1 MVFGCLFALS
11 KLTSSRVVLA
21 MAEVVH
27 DAQQEFWRPPAALDA
42 PAKAEL
48 PSSSPQRMAEV
59 CDGCSSEFMIGA
71 RFCHACGLSR
81 PTFAL
86 ARGTSGTSNMKVDAL
101 SGIWTK
107 SSSWM
112 VATAQ
117 SLVEAYRT
125 IPFPS
130 WLYYLHFHEIKR
142 WVGLPT
148 AALVAFII
156 GLGCVTGALAVSF
169 FYKASNLAEFQAIQL
184 WRIEW
189 LLAATASFVAGI
201 LLKKPSD
208 D

>member
-1 MVFGCLFALS
+1 
-11 KLTSSRVVLA
+11 

-48 PSSSPQRMAEV
+48 PASSTQRMAEV
-59 CDGCSSEFMIGA
+59 CAGCSSEFMIGA
-71 RFCHACGLSR
+71 RFCHTCGLSR
-81 PTFAL
+81 PAL
-86 ARGTSGTSNMKVDAL
+86 VTARTTSSPNSGAVADVTGL
-101 SGIWTK
+101 SHLWTR

-112 VATAQ
+112 LATAET
-117 SLVEAYRT
+117 LADAYRK

-148 AALVAFII
+148 AALVAFMI
-156 GLGCVTGALAVSF
+156 GLGCVAGALGVSF

-208 D
+208 N